1 VRAGL
6 TNRHSPSLHLMGA
19 GPHCE
24 REHECQD
31 SYGSGSTESHVHA
44 TRADPQDLVVPLVA
58 PRRRRLETSV

>member
-1 VRAGL
+1 
-6 TNRHSPSLHLMGA
+6 LHLMGA